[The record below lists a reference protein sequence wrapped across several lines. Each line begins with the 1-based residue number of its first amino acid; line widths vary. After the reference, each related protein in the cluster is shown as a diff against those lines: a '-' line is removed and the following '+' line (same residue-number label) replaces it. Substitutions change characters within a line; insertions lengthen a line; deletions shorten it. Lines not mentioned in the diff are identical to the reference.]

1 MNLDSPFPE
10 ANADSMRFWAVT
22 VALLLTSAVAQE
34 FPREYL
40 IRLPGA
46 DFPASLKAKGVTPLQ
61 HEGRLWAVRASDA
74 KALRQTTEDITAA
87 TSVTIELE
95 PQANINQAIADAGG
109 IVTRSFRAVSA
120 VTAFLP
126 TNKIAE
132 IQKLPGV
139 KRVHKNHSYRAFQ
152 AHQE

>member
-1 MNLDSPFPE
+1 
-10 ANADSMRFWAVT
+10 MRVWAVT
-22 VALLLTSAVAQE
+22 VALLLTTAVAQQ

-40 IRLPGA
+40 IRLSGSE
-46 DFPASLKAKGVTPLQ
+46 FPASLQAKGVTPLH
-61 HEGRLWAVRASDA
+61 HEGRLWAVRASDEQ
-74 KALRQTTEDITAA
+74 ALRQTTEEITPA
-87 TSVTIELE
+87 TSVTIEL
-95 PQANINQAIADAGG
+95 QSRANVNQAIADAGG
-109 IVTRSFRAVSA
+109 VVVRTFRGVSA

-152 AHQE
+152 THQE